1 MDKNKQKIYVGL
13 ISLAMGLVLNSFK
26 NNALIPD
33 DRLVQQFVPIFAIGL
48 ILMGIIYIIIGTYKA
63 NKAYKDSN
71 KK

>member
-13 ISLAMGLVLNSFK
+13 LSLFLGLILNSFK
-26 NNALIPD
+26 NSTLIPD

-48 ILMGIIYIIIGTYKA
+48 ILMGIIYIIVGVYKA
-63 NKAYKDSN
+63 NKAFKD